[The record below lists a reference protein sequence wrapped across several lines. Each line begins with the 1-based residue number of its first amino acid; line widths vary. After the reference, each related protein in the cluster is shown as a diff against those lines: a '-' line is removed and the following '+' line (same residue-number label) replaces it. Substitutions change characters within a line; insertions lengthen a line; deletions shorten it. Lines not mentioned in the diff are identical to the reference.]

1 MKKLLLILSIL
12 ILNSNIALAA
22 NNLVNADWWKTAT
35 LDKVKAEIANGA
47 DLNAAGTD
55 KAGNG
60 DLRTNVT
67 PLMFSLKYGN
77 PSVETIETLIKAGAN
92 VNAKEQT
99 LGLTP
104 LIYAVD
110 YNVNPKIIQTLV
122 EAGADV
128 NAKSDGRTALFHAAH
143 WNNNP
148 EVINALI
155 KAGADVNAKIESGES
170 KGGTAL
176 MVAAQWNNS
185 PEVTKALIK
194 AGADVNAKRND
205 GATALMLAVATNKN
219 SEIAKILIDV
229 GADKMVYINNQRFH
243 VIIGAFAASN
253 QAVVDLLLQDYKK
266 ADYSDKAEFDANFES
281 CLATE
286 QYHQDVKSS
295 MSQQQQLEMFADNF
309 FSGGRTQRQM
319 SNDCKCIFEVIA
331 AYLGEEKFKKT
342 MADFEQGRYGSAKK
356 TFRTAIPAA
365 FLQCY

>member
-47 DLNAAGTD
+47 DVNVAGTD
-55 KAGNG
+55 KAGKAGNG

-67 PLMFSLKYGN
+67 PLMFALKYGN
-77 PSVETIETLIKAGAN
+77 SSVEIIETLIKAGAN

-99 LGLTP
+99 IGLTP
-104 LIYAVD
+104 LMYAVECD
-110 YNVNPKIIQTLV
+110 VNPKIIQTLV

-128 NAKSDGRTALFHAAH
+128 NAKIESGESKGETALMQAAH

-148 EVINALI
+148 EVIKALI
-155 KAGADVNAKIESGES
+155 KAGADVNAKID

-176 MVAAQWNNS
+176 MVAAAANKN
-185 PEVTKALIK
+185 PEVAKVLID
-194 AGADVNAKRND
+194 AGADK
-205 GATALMLAVATNKN
+205 
-219 SEIAKILIDV
+219 IA
-229 GADKMVYINNQRFH
+229 YINNQRIH
-243 VIIGAFAASN
+243 VVILALAMSN

-319 SNDCKCIFEVIA
+319 SNDCKCIFKPSSQTI
-331 AYLGEEKFKKT
+331 
-342 MADFEQGRYGSAKK
+342 
-356 TFRTAIPAA
+356 
-365 FLQCY
+365 

>member
-47 DLNAAGTD
+47 D
-55 KAGNG
+55 
-60 DLRTNVT
+60 
-67 PLMFSLKYGN
+67 
-77 PSVETIETLIKAGAN
+77 
-92 VNAKEQT
+92 VNAKDNE
-99 LGLTP
+99 GLTA
-104 LIYAVD
+104 LI
-110 YNVNPKIIQTLV
+110 L
-122 EAGADV
+122 
-128 NAKSDGRTALFHAAH
+128 AARMT
-143 WNNNP
+143 NNP
-148 EVINALI
+148 EVIKALI
-155 KAGADVNAKIESGES
+155 KAGADVNAKIESGGS

-176 MVAAQWNNS
+176 MVAAAANKN
-185 PEVTKALIK
+185 PEVAKVLID
-194 AGADVNAKRND
+194 AGADK
-205 GATALMLAVATNKN
+205 
-219 SEIAKILIDV
+219 IA
-229 GADKMVYINNQRFH
+229 YRNNQRIH
-243 VIIGAFAASN
+243 AVILALAMSN

-356 TFRTAIPAA
+356 TFRTAIPVA

>member
-176 MVAAQWNNS
+176 MVAAAANKN
-185 PEVTKALIK
+185 PEVAKVLID
-194 AGADVNAKRND
+194 AGADK
-205 GATALMLAVATNKN
+205 
-219 SEIAKILIDV
+219 IA
-229 GADKMVYINNQRFH
+229 YRNNQRIQV
-243 VIIGAFAASN
+243 VILALAMSN

>member
-176 MVAAQWNNS
+176 MVAAAANKN
-185 PEVTKALIK
+185 PEVAKVLID
-194 AGADVNAKRND
+194 AGADK
-205 GATALMLAVATNKN
+205 
-219 SEIAKILIDV
+219 IA
-229 GADKMVYINNQRFH
+229 YRNNQRIH
-243 VIIGAFAASN
+243 VVILALAMSN

>member
-1 MKKLLLILSIL
+1 MKKLLLMLSIL

-22 NNLVNADWWKTAT
+22 NNLVSADWWKTAT

-47 DLNAAGTD
+47 DVNAAGTD

-99 LGLTP
+99 VGLTP
-104 LIYAVD
+104 LIYAAEL
-110 YNVNPKIIQTLV
+110 NVNPKIIQTLV

-128 NAKSDGRTALFHAAH
+128 NAK
-143 WNNNP
+143 
-148 EVINALI
+148 
-155 KAGADVNAKIESGES
+155 IESGGS
-170 KGGTAL
+170 KGG
-176 MVAAQWNNS
+176 
-185 PEVTKALIK
+185 
-194 AGADVNAKRND
+194 
-205 GATALMLAVATNKN
+205 TALMLAVATNKN
-219 SEIAKILIDV
+219 SEIAKILIDA

-243 VIIGAFAASN
+243 VIIGALVASN
-253 QAVVDLLLQDYKK
+253 KAIVDLLLQDYKK
-266 ADYSDKAEFDANFES
+266 AGYSDKAEFDANFES

-295 MSQQQQLEMFADNF
+295 MSQQKQLEMFADNF

>member
-12 ILNSNIALAA
+12 ILNSNVALAA
-22 NNLVNADWWKTAT
+22 NNLVSADWWKTAT

-47 DLNAAGTD
+47 DVNAAGTD

-99 LGLTP
+99 VGLTP
-104 LIYAVD
+104 LMYAA
-110 YNVNPKIIQTLV
+110 
-122 EAGADV
+122 E
-128 NAKSDGRTALFHAAH
+128 R
-143 WNNNP
+143 NNN
-148 EVINALI
+148 
-155 KAGADVNAKIESGES
+155 
-170 KGGTAL
+170 
-176 MVAAQWNNS
+176 

-194 AGADVNAKRND
+194 AGADVNAKFES
-205 GATALMLAVATNKN
+205 GESKGETALMYAAHWNNNPEVIKALIKAGADVNAKIDKGGTALMFAVAANKN
-219 SEIAKILIDV
+219 PEVAKVLIDA
-229 GADKMVYINNQRFH
+229 GADKIAYRNNQRIH
-243 VIIGAFAASN
+243 AVILALAMSN